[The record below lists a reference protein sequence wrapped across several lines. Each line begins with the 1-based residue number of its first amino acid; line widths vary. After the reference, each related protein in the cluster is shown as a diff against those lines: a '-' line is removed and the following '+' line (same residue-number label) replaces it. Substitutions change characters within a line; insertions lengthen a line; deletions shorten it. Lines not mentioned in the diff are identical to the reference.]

1 MLEKIDKRAPK
12 PQAVP
17 QPPLIMDRIHA
28 KGEHVSNAALEIA
41 IKKIAPQSITAMED
55 VDPQV
60 VVRLIQYFEKKP

>member
-17 QPPLIMDRIHA
+17 QPPSIMGRVQA
-28 KGEHVSNAALEIA
+28 KGKHVSKAALETA
-41 IKKIAPQSITAMED
+41 IQKIALQSITAMED